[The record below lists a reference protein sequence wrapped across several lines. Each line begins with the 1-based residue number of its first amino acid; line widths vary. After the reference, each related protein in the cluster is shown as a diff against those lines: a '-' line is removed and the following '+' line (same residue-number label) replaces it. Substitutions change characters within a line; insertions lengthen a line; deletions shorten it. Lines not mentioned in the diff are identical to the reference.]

1 MRGDVPLRMARCSLD
16 VVVFSRL
23 AFPLREPSKILGI
36 GVRGGVSMT
45 DHPSGRGGGPMV
57 GPSWFEGVGGRVMSQ
72 GYMQQ
77 TRNDSLQG
85 LLESLRG
92 QDKEKDVCRRIE
104 RETFH

>member
-1 MRGDVPLRMARCSLD
+1 
-16 VVVFSRL
+16 
-23 AFPLREPSKILGI
+23 
-36 GVRGGVSMT
+36 MT
-45 DHPSGRGGGPMV
+45 DQPSGRGGGPMV

-92 QDKEKDVCRRIE
+92 QDKEKDVGRRIE
-104 RETFH
+104 RDLSLTGCREEARGCASHTMLSMQDAQLR